1 MNRIFLSIRQYHQAR
16 SEFLKEAILLQC
28 KTTFSQGMNG
38 AQKQTSAAKS
48 QIL

>member
-1 MNRIFLSIRQYHQAR
+1 MYFLY
-16 SEFLKEAILLQC
+16 EKNFLKHQDLIEFSNEAILLHC
-28 KTTFSQGMNG
+28 KTSFLQGMNG